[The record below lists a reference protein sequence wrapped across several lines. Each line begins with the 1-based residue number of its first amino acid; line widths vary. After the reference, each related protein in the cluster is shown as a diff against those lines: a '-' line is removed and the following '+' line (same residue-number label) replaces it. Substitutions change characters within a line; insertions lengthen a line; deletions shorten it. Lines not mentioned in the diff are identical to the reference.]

1 MKTGRVQE
9 PLWALDQVFDGAE
22 LCGIHHERI
31 IDTAEHIKAAY
42 QIFGCRRS
50 AATRVC

>member
-22 LCGIHHERI
+22 LRGIHHERI
-31 IDTAEHIKAAY
+31 IDTAEQIKA
-42 QIFGCRRS
+42 IFGCRRS

>member
-31 IDTAEHIKAAY
+31 IDTAEQIKA
-42 QIFGCRRS
+42 IFGCRRS